1 MKIAHISDTHLGR
14 RPKQTR
20 SGIVNQEL
28 RPLED
33 DFYSAW
39 TKFVNE
45 MVDRSR
51 DRPDVILHCG
61 DFFDTPAGYD
71 PSPPPEYA
79 RKVAAT
85 TFKRLDEAN
94 IPLIIIDGNHGRYME
109 YRSSTLSVFPV
120 AFNNIHLFTHYDAR
134 DSLRTQQPLFIDI
147 NNLNLRVITHPSIE
161 SRALSTLGMQSIYKN
176 WIQLQ
181 NNSISS
187 DLINISMAHGMI
199 ENSTLHEDF
208 LKGNYQY
215 IALGDDHRMRKVT
228 DHAWYSGSTELWNFS
243 EINNEKGYLMVEL
256 ERGKTLPR
264 VTTKKIQSSRR
275 IILDI
280 IEIYPED
287 TNPQIIKRV
296 TDSFD
301 AHGLNS
307 RYEYSTAARVK
318 IILKGK
324 KTYGSYFNIG
334 EVESTLR
341 SLALDSDDYNIV
353 EFILDRPDYPEYIKQ
368 ENIDQS
374 LVDNIEF
381 LIEDPQKE
389 FKEYVTAMRN
399 MDLEKQNLDPNL
411 LADIFAKV
419 LNRSSKKTNNTSST
433 TIERGEIDI

>member
-14 RPKQTR
+14 RPRQTR
-20 SGIVNQEL
+20 SGIVNQEV

-39 TKFVNE
+39 IKFVNE
-45 MVDRSR
+45 IVDKARN
-51 DRPDVILHCG
+51 RPDVILHCG

-79 RKVAAT
+79 RKVAAM
-85 TFKRLDEAN
+85 TFRQLYDAN

-120 AFNNIHLFTHYDAR
+120 AFDNIHLFTHYDTR
-134 DSLRTQQPLFIDI
+134 DSLRIQQPLFIDI

-161 SRALSTLGMQSIYKN
+161 SRALSTLGMQPIYKN
-176 WIQLQ
+176 WIHLQ
-181 NNSISS
+181 NNSISP
-187 DLINISMAHGMI
+187 DLINIAMAHGMI

-228 DHAWYSGSTELWNFS
+228 DRAWYSGSTELWNFN
-243 EINNEKGYLMVEL
+243 EINTEKGYLMVEL
-256 ERGKTLPR
+256 EQGEASPR
-264 VTTKKIQSSRR
+264 ITTKKIQSDRN
-275 IILDI
+275 IIFDT

-287 TNPQIIKRV
+287 TNLQIIKRV
-296 TDSFD
+296 TDTFD
-301 AHGLNS
+301 VHRLNT

-324 KTYGSYFNIG
+324 KTYGSSFNIG
-334 EVESTLR
+334 EIESALR
-341 SLALDSDDYNIV
+341 KLALDSNDYNIV
-353 EFILDRPDYPEYIKQ
+353 EFILDRPDYPEYTKQ
-368 ENIDQS
+368 EDIGQS

-381 LIEDPQKE
+381 LIEDPEKE
-389 FKEYVTAMRN
+389 FKEYVTALRN
-399 MDLEKQNLDPNL
+399 KDLEKQNLDPNL
-411 LADIFAKV
+411 LAKIFAKV
-419 LNRSSKKTNNTSST
+419 LNRSSEKTNDTSAVK
-433 TIERGEIDI
+433 RGNN

>member
-20 SGIVNQEL
+20 SGIVNQEV

-39 TKFVNE
+39 IKFVNE
-45 MVDRSR
+45 IVDKSR

-79 RKVAAT
+79 RKVAAM
-85 TFKRLDEAN
+85 TFKQLYDAN

-109 YRSSTLSVFPV
+109 YRSSTLAVFPV
-120 AFNNIHLFTHYDAR
+120 AFNNIHLFTHYNAR

-161 SRALSTLGMQSIYKN
+161 SRALSTLGMQSVYKN

-187 DLINISMAHGMI
+187 DLINIAMAHGMI

-208 LKGNYQY
+208 LKSNYQY
-215 IALGDDHRMRKVT
+215 IALGDDHKMRKVT

-243 EINNEKGYLMVEL
+243 EINTEKGYLMVEL
-256 ERGKTLPR
+256 EQGNASPR
-264 VTTKKIQSSRR
+264 ITAKKIQSSRK
-275 IILDI
+275 IIFDI

-296 TDSFD
+296 T
-301 AHGLNS
+301 

-324 KTYGSYFNIG
+324 KTYGSSFNIG
-334 EVESTLR
+334 EVESALR
-341 SLALDSDDYNIV
+341 RLALDSNDYNIV

-389 FKEYVTAMRN
+389 FKEYVTVMRN
-399 MDLEKQNLDPNL
+399 KDLEKQNLDPNL
-411 LADIFAKV
+411 LAKIFAKV
-419 LNRSSKKTNNTSST
+419 LNHSSEKTNDTS
-433 TIERGEIDI
+433 TIERGNN